1 MGSISARRS
10 GLGAWTAAAICVVAS
25 IAGPARAT
33 LLWNDA
39 FDLPPYLAANVNG
52 QSGGTGTFFTGP
64 WEGVNAA
71 DITADDQLIL
81 ETSLTMPGLIEPSTG
96 GALGDNDTTGCCIT
110 GRVGR
115 AFATPWSG
123 RTPPEGSFYMGFL
136 ANWGSTEAD
145 GDDPHHRVLEMWEGA
160 WPGTGGGDNNRN
172 LMLGY
177 TTFAGL
183 GSNLSM
189 MMKDGTGAGQALVKE
204 LSPQLQ
210 FANDGR
216 THFVVLKFELSNSAS
231 DRVSVFLDPVGL
243 VEPGTPSAQFAGAD
257 YTDGSLDVTLDRMGG
272 IVQFSFTGAEVAG
285 KIDQLKIATTFAE
298 VARLQ
303 IPEPAALGLGS
314 IAALALAMV
323 RRRRG

>member
-1 MGSISARRS
+1 
-10 GLGAWTAAAICVVAS
+10 
-25 IAGPARAT
+25 
-33 LLWNDA
+33 
-39 FDLPPYLAANVNG
+39 
-52 QSGGTGTFFTGP
+52 
-64 WEGVNAA
+64 
-71 DITADDQLIL
+71 
-81 ETSLTMPGLIEPSTG
+81 
-96 GALGDNDTTGCCIT
+96 
-110 GRVGR
+110 
-115 AFATPWSG
+115 
-123 RTPPEGSFYMGFL
+123 MGFL

-231 DRVSVFLDPVGL
+231 DRVSVLLDPVGL
-243 VEPGTPSAQFAGAD
+243 FEPGTPSAQFAGAD